1 MITDRIRVL
10 KHHPDKRMG
19 AGEQVNPECD
29 YFACIVKAFETL
41 TGKRQAYDSI
51 DPTFDNYVPPKTITS
66 KDDFFTV
73 SYAHEV

>member
-1 MITDRIRVL
+1 
-10 KHHPDKRMG
+10 MG

-41 TGKRQAYDSI
+41 TSKRSAYDSI
-51 DPTFDNYVPPKTITS
+51 DPTFDNYVPPKTLV

-73 SYAHEV
+73 SWMEL